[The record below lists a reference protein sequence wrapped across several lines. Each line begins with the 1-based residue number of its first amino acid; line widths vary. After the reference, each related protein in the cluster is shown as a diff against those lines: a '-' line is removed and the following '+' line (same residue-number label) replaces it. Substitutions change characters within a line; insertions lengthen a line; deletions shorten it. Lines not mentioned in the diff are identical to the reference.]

1 MILERN
7 RNSGFT
13 LIEMLV
19 YLGIFMLVSTA
30 SVTFL
35 LSLDEFIDQY
45 KVETA
50 LYRSGTNLMEQILVE
65 LRQADQYDAANS
77 VIENP
82 STGVLAILNGAATT
96 RFTKTGSNIVLTKS
110 GVSYGNLNTA
120 DVNVTA
126 FTVYRYVT
134 AAGTLVRVHVRLSS
148 TVDQTTKVV
157 DLYGG
162 AVIRGAI

>member
-1 MILERN
+1 MILDHHRS
-7 RNSGFT
+7 SGFT

-50 LYRSGTNLMEQILVE
+50 LYRSGTNVMEQIVVE
-65 LRQADQYDAANS
+65 LRRADQYDSLNS

-82 STGVLAILNGAATT
+82 DTGVLAILAGTTAT
-96 RFTKTGSNIVLTKS
+96 RFTKSGYNIILTKD
-110 GVSYGNLNTA
+110 GVSYGNLNTS
-120 DVNVTA
+120 DVSVTA
-126 FTVYRYVT
+126 FTVYRYTT
-134 AAGTLVRVHVRLSS
+134 AAGTLVRVHVRLTTS
-148 TVDQTTKVV
+148 VDATTKTV

>member
-1 MILERN
+1 MMSWRN
-7 RNSGFT
+7 KQRGFT

-35 LSLDEFIDQY
+35 LSLDDFIDQY

-50 LYRSGTNLMEQILVE
+50 LYRSGTNIMEQIVVE
-65 LRQADQYDAANS
+65 LRQSDQYDSLNS
-77 VIENP
+77 IIENP
-82 STGVLAILNGAATT
+82 DTGVLAIQNGASSTV
-96 RFTKTGSNIVLTKS
+96 FTKTGDDIALTKG
-110 GVSYGNLNTA
+110 GVSYGNLNSDNA
-120 DVNVTA
+120 SVTA

-134 AAGTLVRVHVRLSS
+134 AVGTLVRVHVRLSA
-148 TVDQTTKVV
+148 TVDETTKVV